1 MINILR
7 KNYALTLW
15 LTRVIYGLALLLGQ
29 MFAIDSAFGWL
40 SMALG
45 VAVPRAWYVYLAY
58 AVVMTAVMELIIRLL
73 TRLIFNFLRLVIIP
87 FNEFIILFM
96 LSGAVVNAVSGL
108 IKLVYLVSPA
118 AMVFGES
125 LITPVVSAAVYFG
138 LFLLVKRLYLNDKN
152 APYVF
157 RCGVITFMIFS
168 VISLFIL

>member
-73 TRLIFNFLRLVIIP
+73 TRLIFNFLRLVIILALVLS
-87 FNEFIILFM
+87 IL
-96 LSGAVVNAVSGL
+96 
-108 IKLVYLVSPA
+108 
-118 AMVFGES
+118 
-125 LITPVVSAAVYFG
+125 
-138 LFLLVKRLYLNDKN
+138 
-152 APYVF
+152 
-157 RCGVITFMIFS
+157 
-168 VISLFIL
+168 